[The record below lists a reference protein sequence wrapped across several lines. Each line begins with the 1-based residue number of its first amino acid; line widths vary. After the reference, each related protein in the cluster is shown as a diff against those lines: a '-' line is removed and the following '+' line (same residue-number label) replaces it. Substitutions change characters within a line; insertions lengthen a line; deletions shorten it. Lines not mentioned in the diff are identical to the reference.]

1 MAFLPQRTCPQDGNP
16 PSDRQYGDRLL
27 QSGKKFKGLA
37 RFAEMEPPLVA
48 IWPML
53 SFSGEDARPVECD
66 GSRV

>member
-37 RFAEMEPPLVA
+37 RFAEMWRGRSPGGV
-48 IWPML
+48 
-53 SFSGEDARPVECD
+53 
-66 GSRV
+66 